1 MAVMLIPVSFS
12 TVNCAHIFPTASR
25 LILLYCFLPYHCCI
39 VAEGIICMHGLFCS
53 LVLFIAVEI
62 KLRREETAGVAFCV
76 RLALVMGV
84 Y

>member
-1 MAVMLIPVSFS
+1 
-12 TVNCAHIFPTASR
+12 
-25 LILLYCFLPYHCCI
+25 
-39 VAEGIICMHGLFCS
+39 MHGLFCS

-84 Y
+84 YQLDTTRTLLLHHGRRLKRCDPTVVTFLTFLARIRLVMGED